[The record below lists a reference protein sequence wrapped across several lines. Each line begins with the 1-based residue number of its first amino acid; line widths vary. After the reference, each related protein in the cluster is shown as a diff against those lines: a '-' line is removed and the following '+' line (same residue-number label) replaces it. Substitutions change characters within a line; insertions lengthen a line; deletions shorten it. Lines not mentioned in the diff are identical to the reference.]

1 MSHYY
6 AAVAYIEIGRIE
18 TLTWRKRRRYMS
30 LFQCFIISLIAVA
43 SQLDSRIL
51 GRTNLERPL
60 ITCTLVDFF

>member
-1 MSHYY
+1 
-6 AAVAYIEIGRIE
+6 
-18 TLTWRKRRRYMS
+18 MS

-60 ITCTLVDFF
+60 ITCTLVGLFLADLSKGLLV